1 MKIGT
6 DAVLLGSFAA
16 RFPAQRLLDIGTGC
30 GIIALMVIQK
40 TRGQADAIEID
51 HNAYLQAGENFSKSP
66 WPDKLTAHHC
76 SLQDFSASQP
86 GTYDLICCNPPFFQ
100 NSLHSPD
107 KARTTA
113 RHNGQLSAPE
123 LFLHAAP
130 LLQLDG
136 KMVIIYPADC
146 EAVFDDASAKAS
158 LCIHEK
164 LYIHPNPQ
172 LPAKRVIT
180 VYARGR
186 KEKVVSGEMS
196 IETGLRHDFTD
207 AYRNM
212 TRDYHP
218 FL

>member
-40 TRGQADAIEID
+40 TRGQADAIDID

-66 WPDKLTAHHC
+66 WPDKLSAHHC
-76 SLQDFSASQP
+76 SLQKFSVSQP

-130 LLQLDG
+130 LLHSNG
-136 KMVIIYPADC
+136 RMVIIYPADS
-146 EAVFDDASAKAS
+146 EETFDNAADNAS
-158 LCIHEK
+158 LFIQEK
-164 LYIHPNPQ
+164 LYIHPNSK
-172 LPAKRVIT
+172 LPAKRIIA
-180 VYARGR
+180 VYTPI
-186 KEKVVSGEMS
+186 KQESILTSEIS
-196 IETGLRHDFTD
+196 IETGVRHEFT
-207 AYRNM
+207 AEYRDM
-212 TRDYHP
+212 TQDYHP